1 MIKKIVEIINRTI
14 SEGKK
19 IAWPTSKEVLNYALL
34 VLIVSFVVGIYLGL
48 IDWILM
54 VIFQK
59 FIF

>member
-1 MIKKIVEIINRTI
+1 MIKKVVEIINRTI
-14 SEGKK
+14 AEGKK
-19 IAWPTSKEVLNYALL
+19 ISWPTPGEVLKYVIL

-54 VIFQK
+54 TIFQK